1 MEMTVE
7 ERRFYHQKWLTWE
20 ESLCKLISHF
30 KKEFYLSDYSGSL
43 LLHGL
48 FSSFSERGLLS
59 SWVHELLIAEASLVE
74 HSSGALEFQ
83 QLQHRGSVAVGPG
96 LRGTGS
102 VVVAQ
107 GLSCP
112 AGMWG
117 LPGSGMEPKPP
128 ALAGGF
134 FTMQPPGEPKFHI

>member
-7 ERRFYHQKWLTWE
+7 VRRFYHQKWLTWE
-20 ESLCKLISHF
+20 ESLCKLISHL

-48 FSSFSERGLLS
+48 FSSFSERGC
-59 SWVHELLIAEASLVE
+59 SLVGCT
-74 HSSGALEFQ
+74 SFSLQRLLLWRTASRVLDFQ
-83 QLQHRGSVAVGPG
+83 QLQHRGSAAVVPG
-96 LRGTGS
+96 FRGTGS
-102 VVVAQ
+102 VVMAQ

-117 LPGSGMEPKPP
+117 LPRSGMEPKPP

-134 FTMQPPGEPKFHI
+134 FTMEPPGKPKFHI